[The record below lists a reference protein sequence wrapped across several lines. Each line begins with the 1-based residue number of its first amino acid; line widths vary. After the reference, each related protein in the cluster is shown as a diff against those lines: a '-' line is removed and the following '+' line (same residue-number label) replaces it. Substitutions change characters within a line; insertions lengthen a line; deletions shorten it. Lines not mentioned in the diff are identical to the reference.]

1 MSVVAMVMAS
11 GALAQAPT
19 TIQDS
24 HDRADV
30 PRTAA
35 VGKVIQ
41 DTHDRADVP
50 RAAYVGKVIQDA
62 HDRADLPR
70 TNTVEKVIQDAH
82 DRADLP
88 RTNTV
93 EKVIQDSHDRA
104 DLPQPVVVSSPTSF
118 DWGDAAIGA
127 VSGLGFAFLLA
138 GLGFLVMS
146 QRTRTR
152 IATR

>member
-1 MSVVAMVMAS
+1 MKLRRTIIGMSVVAMVMAPV
-11 GALAQAPT
+11 ALAQAPS

-30 PRTAA
+30 PRTAY
-35 VGKVIQ
+35 VGKAIQ
-41 DTHDRADVP
+41 DSHDRADTP
-50 RAAYVGKVIQDA
+50 RPAVVQ
-62 HDRADLPR
+62 
-70 TNTVEKVIQDAH
+70 KVIQDAH

-138 GLGFLVMS
+138 GLGFRLMS